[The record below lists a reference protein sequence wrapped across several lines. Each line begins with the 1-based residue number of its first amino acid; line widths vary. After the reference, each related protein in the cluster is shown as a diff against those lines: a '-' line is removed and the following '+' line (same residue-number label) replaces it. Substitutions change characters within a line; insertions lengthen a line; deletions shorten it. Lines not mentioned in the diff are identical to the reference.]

1 VRRSNGAEARGNG
14 AFLRICG
21 TQGLKARAKRRVERI
36 RPESANADTGIRN
49 PAAVVPSRIFF
60 TQGTGIGKTHQDRAR
75 AAADEAGE
83 TLVTIVAQQAGAK
96 VDPSATWQGLGRNR
110 RLKLGRMGLTV
121 GSLAP
126 SAIGP
131 EGEDR

>member
-1 VRRSNGAEARGNG
+1 VYAVIATAFTNEANQLVS
-14 AFLRICG
+14 AAICWG
-21 TQGLKARAKRRVERI
+21 QPDDLEQ
-36 RPESANADTGIRN
+36 
-49 PAAVVPSRIFF
+49 
-60 TQGTGIGKTHQDRAR
+60 QGTMTEVEDAEGVGKTAR

-96 VDPSATWQGLGRNR
+96 VDPKATWRALGRNR
-110 RLKLGRMGLTV
+110 RLKVGRMALTV

-131 EGEDR
+131 EGEDRFAVVLALAVFL